1 MRLCAY
7 AYLYTGESIAVC
19 VQNYALYP
27 VMTAVTAFSAYPC
40 SADIKR
46 NIIVCLSYVSLAQIG
61 RLILSVDGITD
72 YRNLKLGGKAE
83 NIRLT
88 NEQIPVVGKV
98 VLNLVSE

>member
-46 NIIVCLSYVSLAQIG
+46 NIIVHHKYILRGYLIEAHSLAY
-61 RLILSVDGITD
+61 RL
-72 YRNLKLGGKAE
+72 AA
-83 NIRLT
+83 
-88 NEQIPVVGKV
+88 VVHKG
-98 VLNLVSE
+98 